1 MQKINFFRRSSIF
14 RSALFFLLL
23 LFSAAAHANVIVY
36 PQTPGLQGCQFA
48 YTVKAKDHA
57 ASTWS
62 TVALYNAQVT
72 LLTGGSTNTTVGNFD
87 CSGSTDI
94 QITFST
100 TVTSAVIGPA
110 TLNITPTISG
120 NTITFT
126 ISGPQ
131 KFYVDIN
138 GNHYNNCIHIL
149 ANPIEVN
156 PPQPGDS
163 NVVFIATG
171 TYQNTPVTLT
181 SGQTL
186 YIQGGAAVAG
196 VYADNVTNV
205 KILGRGFIW
214 RASFDAISAQNSN
227 GVTIDGIIDLN
238 HGWGGG
244 GGCGLRCG
252 NTNNLSIS
260 NTASFSSKK
269 WGDGYDIMSSNN
281 ITVSNVF
288 MRTNDDAIT
297 VYGGGKDGFTGGC
310 KNVTITNSTL
320 LPDLAQPLHF
330 GVYGDQNFDTEIR
343 DVTVANVDICDWSR
357 SSGRPVI
364 YFTIGDRVRAANFK
378 FSNVRT
384 YGNMA
389 SSYSKSFIGIAI
401 VYNGTYNWAP
411 GRAIDSVYFTNCS
424 YKQSGYT
431 PGSSINGYD
440 ANRRVT
446 NVFFQN
452 LTINDTLIT
461 SAAQGHFNIGG
472 NATNVSNFS
481 ALGLTTGATYK
492 LTAKHSG
499 KCADVNGGST
509 SDGAQVIQYT
519 YSGANN
525 QKWVMED
532 AGNGFYKFKS
542 VNSGKYLD
550 INGASAAD
558 GANAIQ
564 YTSNTGLNQQFLL
577 IPQTGGYYSVMARH
591 SGKCID
597 VAGGSTSNGANVI
610 QSSYSGSDSQ
620 AWLFENLSGA
630 RMAVQDPLT
639 TQTMPRFA
647 IYPNPVANM
656 LYVSLPGINGATIK
670 IYNLQ
675 GQLIMGKK
683 MQSGSGTV
691 NLKGLS
697 SGTYVITIDDGEK
710 QLSKK
715 IIKM

>member
-1 MQKINFFRRSSIF
+1 MRKFTFLRRPSIF
-14 RSALFFLLL
+14 RCAFFFLVL
-23 LFSAAAHANVIVY
+23 LFSAAAHANVITY
-36 PQTPGLQGCQFA
+36 PQLSGLQGCQFA

-57 ASTWS
+57 ASTWN

-72 LLTGGSTNTTVGNFD
+72 NQSGGGTNTTVGNFD

-126 ISGPQ
+126 IAGPQ

-138 GNHYNNCIHIL
+138 GDHYNNCIHIL

-156 PPQPGDS
+156 PPQPGDP
-163 NVVFIATG
+163 NVVYIATG

-181 SGQTL
+181 NGQTL

-196 VYADNVTNV
+196 VVADSVTNV

-214 RASFDAISAQNSN
+214 RASYDAISAKYSN
-227 GVTIDGIIDLN
+227 GVTIDGIIDFN

-244 GGCGLRCG
+244 GGAGLRCG
-252 NTNNLSIS
+252 QTSNLSIS

-269 WGDGYDIMSSNN
+269 WGDAYDFMSSSN

-288 MRTNDDAIT
+288 IRTNDDAIA
-297 VYGGGKDGFTGGC
+297 VYGGGKDGFTGGSQ
-310 KNVTITNSTL
+310 KVTITNSTL
-320 LPDLAQPLHF
+320 LPDLGQCIHI
-330 GVYGDQNFDTEIR
+330 GVYGDQNFDSEIR
-343 DVTVANVDICDWSR
+343 DVTVANVDLCDWNR
-357 SSGRPVI
+357 ASGRPVI
-364 YFTIGDRVRAANFK
+364 YFTVGDRVRAANFK
-378 FSNVRT
+378 FSNVRA

-389 SSYSKSFIGIAI
+389 SSFSKSFIGIAI
-401 VYNGTYNWAP
+401 VYNSTYNYNP
-411 GRAIDSVYFTNCS
+411 GRAIDSIYFTNCS
-424 YKQSGYT
+424 YTQTGYT

-452 LTINDTLIT
+452 LTINGTLIT
-461 SAAQGHFNIGG
+461 SAAQGNFNIGS
-472 NATNVSNFS
+472 NTTNVSNFS

-499 KCADVNGGST
+499 KCADISGGST
-509 SDGAQVIQYT
+509 ADGAKVVQFT
-519 YSGANN
+519 YSGTAS
-525 QKWVMED
+525 QKWIFED
-532 AGNGFYKFKS
+532 AGNGFYKFKN

-550 INGASAAD
+550 INSASTAD

-577 IPQTGGYYSVMARH
+577 IPQAGGYYSIMARH
-591 SGKCID
+591 SGKCLD
-597 VAGGSTSNGANVI
+597 VTGASTSDGANVI
-610 QSSYSGSDSQ
+610 QWPYSAANNQS
-620 AWLFENLSGA
+620 WLLENVGTG
-630 RMAVQDPLT
+630 RMAVQEPLT
-639 TQTMPRFA
+639 TQNAVFS

-656 LYVSLPGINGATIK
+656 LYIKLPGSNGATVK

-675 GQLIMGKK
+675 GELIISKK

-691 NLKGLS
+691 GLKGLS
-697 SGTYVITIDDGEK
+697 SGTYIISIDDGQQ

-715 IIKM
+715 IVKM